1 MGNTSDKSKTKT
13 KSKTFLAYADRFES
27 YKELEEALRAAG
39 LESSNLIV
47 GVDFTSSNL
56 EQGGPPYFK
65 EKNLH
70 SMYYSPNPYQQAIS
84 IMGAAL
90 ERFDDDHLIPAY
102 GFGDLNTKD
111 RSVFSFLTKS
121 FVPLQSPD
129 VIYPSLQP
137 ECDQFEDVPC
147 YTFSQVL
154 ERYTAIIQSG
164 IQMSGP
170 TSFGPLIEKAI
181 EIVKKEKSYHI
192 LLIICDGAV
201 TNKKETAAA
210 IVKASKY
217 PLSIVCIGVG
227 KGPWKIMEEFDDEL
241 PERDF
246 DNFQFVDFH
255 KIMTN
260 CENKEVEFAKHA
272 LQEIPD
278 QFEYI
283 RNNLL

>member
-1 MGNTSDKSKTKT
+1 
-13 KSKTFLAYADRFES
+13 
-27 YKELEEALRAAG
+27 
-39 LESSNLIV
+39 
-47 GVDFTSSNL
+47 
-56 EQGGPPYFK
+56 
-65 EKNLH
+65 
-70 SMYYSPNPYQQAIS
+70 
-84 IMGAAL
+84 
-90 ERFDDDHLIPAY
+90 
-102 GFGDLNTKD
+102 
-111 RSVFSFLTKS
+111 
-121 FVPLQSPD
+121 
-129 VIYPSLQP
+129 
-137 ECDQFEDVPC
+137 
-147 YTFSQVL
+147 
-154 ERYTAIIQSG
+154 
-164 IQMSGP
+164 MSGP